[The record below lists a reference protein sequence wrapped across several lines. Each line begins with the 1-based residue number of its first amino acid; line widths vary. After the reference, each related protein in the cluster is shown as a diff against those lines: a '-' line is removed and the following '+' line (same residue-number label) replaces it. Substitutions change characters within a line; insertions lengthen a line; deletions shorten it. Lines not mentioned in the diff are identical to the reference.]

1 MSFKNTLIL
10 FLITLVIFTAGC
22 ISSIIDSSYTMRF
35 FINGTNEPLEGG
47 VFNNDNLLGYTQ
59 DGSFNTSLDK
69 LRPGLIALNGTYDN
83 QPFEFYFEFPRENLN
98 YSGIDFSVNMDDI
111 KKVLFNASL
120 LDIPELEHTIFDLIN
135 EKRRASG
142 TKVLKWNDRIAP
154 IAKNYSRTL
163 SIEGFHHKDLEG
175 KDAGDRLKENRIFY
189 TIVAENLYMISGLND
204 TVNISET
211 MVNGWMSSPGHRSPI
226 VDRDEL
232 FSDGAVGVY
241 CEKKTCYATMVFAGM
256 ENERNIQLKP
266 GYLTFFYLYDPSY
279 LFDFDVPAF
288 VEIDSTEYINMYFV
302 SGREQYENFINGRN
316 FQAISENRRIRK
328 FSSTVIA
335 SKGEGII
342 IESGGNNAE
351 INIRLRYS

>member
-1 MSFKNTLIL
+1 
-10 FLITLVIFTAGC
+10 
-22 ISSIIDSSYTMRF
+22 
-35 FINGTNEPLEGG
+35 
-47 VFNNDNLLGYTQ
+47 
-59 DGSFNTSLDK
+59 
-69 LRPGLIALNGTYDN
+69 
-83 QPFEFYFEFPRENLN
+83 
-98 YSGIDFSVNMDDI
+98 MDDI